1 MSQLVCV
8 CARELG
14 WDTAT
19 ATKVEHHV
27 PGLDFLPE
35 PGHGAGP
42 GHPYL
47 TCLLRLL
54 FLLLQG
60 GWQLLPLL
68 LPTFLFCFPQNSV
81 TRSAPV
87 NSDSQGRCGARF
99 LTTYDRRF
107 VIKAVSS
114 EDVAEMHNILKKYHQ
129 VGGGW
134 DPGGGGGKRL
144 GLGMCW
150 RTGARMRSERPGGAC
165 KQLLQR
171 KAALFLHTWEP
182 TRACQPAASRL

>member
-1 MSQLVCV
+1 M
-8 CARELG
+8 
-14 WDTAT
+14 
-19 ATKVEHHV
+19 ATKHHI
-27 PGLDFLPE
+27 PGLAFLPE
-35 PGHGAGP
+35 PGRGAGP
-42 GHPYL
+42 GHPCL
-47 TCLLRLL
+47 ICLLRLL
-54 FLLLQG
+54 FFLLWGG

-68 LPTFLFCFPQNSV
+68 LLTFLFWFPQNSV

-134 DPGGGGGKRL
+134 NPGRGGGERL
-144 GLGMCW
+144 GQRLGMCW
-150 RTGARMRSERPGGAC
+150 EERQVAPLEMFCPGPC
-165 KQLLQR
+165 
-171 KAALFLHTWEP
+171 
-182 TRACQPAASRL
+182 